1 MPVGLPNP
9 SEANMRPARARLLVV
24 LPLTGWLAAC
34 QDTPLPTAADDA
46 ALAPPSATIISTSLA
61 PVMTAVELDTLQFS
75 LSRSATRNLRISDTR
90 VARLV
95 STKPVRIAPRAVGTT
110 QLLGD
115 GSPRV
120 NTTILVRPA
129 ESSPFVA
136 VTHPT
141 GTASLLLGDSVFVRF
156 AYQSARFGAIACAV
170 GTVEAAPAAKVAR
183 LVPANG
189 GRWVVP
195 ADSGTVRVTGSC
207 PAESDTA
214 AVTLTVTR
222 PTVTPPPDTTTTD
235 TVVTPPPPPPPTSTL
250 AVYRLSGWAASA
262 AGGAVL
268 ELTGAGFGST
278 LQVAFG
284 GTPATVQRLTDST
297 ARVTVPA
304 RPVGSVSVV
313 ATQGTATATL
323 FRSFEVLPAPTVTHF
338 ALGMESGTLA
348 DVGAGTGPTGWAE
361 YSTERAATGSRS
373 LKFTAISG
381 VDGNIVRME
390 RRFASRNPA
399 ADNPNGLYQKFSM
412 YIPKATYTN
421 TGRGQIKLLL
431 NRYDGQQTS
440 TAPGW
445 AMWGIGG
452 QFPMD
457 EIRSDPLASQYSV
470 AAADYAITRLPGCT
484 PFLLPADRWFTVQVW
499 YHHANGIGTMR
510 WWVDGEPVAACS
522 SSLLGTG
529 DLARTLEMWLGIT
542 YTQGAS
548 AFPLVLYVD
557 DVQAANGFI
566 DR

>member
-1 MPVGLPNP
+1 
-9 SEANMRPARARLLVV
+9 
-24 LPLTGWLAAC
+24 
-34 QDTPLPTAADDA
+34 
-46 ALAPPSATIISTSLA
+46 
-61 PVMTAVELDTLQFS
+61 
-75 LSRSATRNLRISDTR
+75 
-90 VARLV
+90 
-95 STKPVRIAPRAVGTT
+95 
-110 QLLGD
+110 
-115 GSPRV
+115 
-120 NTTILVRPA
+120 
-129 ESSPFVA
+129 
-136 VTHPT
+136 
-141 GTASLLLGDSVFVRF
+141 
-156 AYQSARFGAIACAV
+156 
-170 GTVEAAPAAKVAR
+170 
-183 LVPANG
+183 
-189 GRWVVP
+189 
-195 ADSGTVRVTGSC
+195 
-207 PAESDTA
+207 
-214 AVTLTVTR
+214 
-222 PTVTPPPDTTTTD
+222 
-235 TVVTPPPPPPPTSTL
+235 
-250 AVYRLSGWAASA
+250 
-262 AGGAVL
+262 VL

-457 EIRSDPLASQYSV
+457 EIRSNPLASQYSV

>member
-1 MPVGLPNP
+1 
-9 SEANMRPARARLLVV
+9 MRPARARLLSL
-24 LPLTGWLAAC
+24 LPLVGWLAAC
-34 QDTPLPTAADDA
+34 QDTPLPTAADDSA
-46 ALAPPSATIISTSLA
+46 IAPPSATIISTTIA

-75 LSRSATRNLRISDTR
+75 LSRSATKNLRLSDTR
-90 VARLV
+90 VARLI
-95 STKPVRIAPRAVGTT
+95 STRPVRIAPRAIGST
-110 QLLGD
+110 QLRGD
-115 GSPRV
+115 GSPAV
-120 NTTILVRPA
+120 NTTVHVRPA
-129 ESSPFVA
+129 ENSPFIA

-141 GTASLLLGDSVFVRF
+141 GMASLLLGDSVFVRF

-170 GTVEAAPAAKVAR
+170 GSVEAAPAAKVAR
-183 LVPANG
+183 LVPSSG
-189 GRWVVP
+189 GQWVVP
-195 ADSGTVRVTGSC
+195 ADSGTVRVTGTC
-207 PAESDTA
+207 PAETDTA
-214 AVTLTVTR
+214 AVVLTVTR
-222 PTVTPPPDTTTTD
+222 PIVTPP
-235 TVVTPPPPPPPTSTL
+235 TSAL

-278 LQVAFG
+278 LQVTFG
-284 GTPATVQRLTDST
+284 GTPAAVQRMTDST

-304 RPVGSVSVV
+304 RPVGTVSVV

-348 DVGAGTGPTGWAE
+348 DVGAGAGPTGWAE

-457 EIRSDPLASQYSV
+457 EIRSNPLAAQYSV
-470 AAADYAITRLPGCT
+470 AAADYAITRLPGCA

-510 WWVDGEPVAACS
+510 WWLDGEPVAACS

>member
-1 MPVGLPNP
+1 
-9 SEANMRPARARLLVV
+9 
-24 LPLTGWLAAC
+24 
-34 QDTPLPTAADDA
+34 
-46 ALAPPSATIISTSLA
+46 
-61 PVMTAVELDTLQFS
+61 
-75 LSRSATRNLRISDTR
+75 
-90 VARLV
+90 
-95 STKPVRIAPRAVGTT
+95 
-110 QLLGD
+110 
-115 GSPRV
+115 
-120 NTTILVRPA
+120 
-129 ESSPFVA
+129 
-136 VTHPT
+136 
-141 GTASLLLGDSVFVRF
+141 VFVRF

-222 PTVTPPPDTTTTD
+222 PTVTPPPDTTKTD

-457 EIRSDPLASQYSV
+457 EIRSNPLASQYSV